1 MAGTVIITKHSLS
14 TGSPATDALSVG
26 ELAYSFASDRLFI
39 GETSGSDVLA
49 RIIGGQLYTDMMDHT
64 AGTLTASSAIITDA
78 NNKIDQLNVDNI
90 SINGNVISSTDT
102 NGNINLTPNGSG
114 YVVLDSLKY
123 PRADGS
129 ANQFLQTDG
138 SGNLSFATVISSLSI
153 GADTGS
159 NDSVNT
165 GEVINFA
172 GGTGVATTVT
182 DNTITIAIGQA
193 VATTSNVQFANTTI
207 TGNLT
212 VQGTTTTVNSSVTV
226 LDDPIITLGT
236 SGSSSSDD
244 NKDRG
249 VEFRYNDGS
258 ARVGFMGWDDSAS
271 GFTMLQGAT
280 NSSEVFAGTPAGLHV
295 GTLTL
300 VNDLA
305 VAQGGTGLSAF
316 TGDAVMISNP
326 AGTAMSFIDVSG
338 AQSQYN
344 VIGFNSSGVPI
355 ATTTI
360 DGGAF

>member
-1 MAGTVIITKHSLS
+1 MAGTVIITKYSTG
-14 TGSPATDALSVG
+14 TGSPATDALAVG
-26 ELAYSFASDRLFI
+26 ELAYSFASDKLFI
-39 GETSGSDVLA
+39 GETSGGDVVA
-49 RIIGGQLYTDMMDHT
+49 RIVGGQLYTDYMDHT
-64 AGTLTASSAIITDA
+64 PGTLTASSAIITDSS
-78 NNKIDQLNVDNI
+78 NKISALNVDNLTLDL
-90 SINGNVISSTDT
+90 NTISSTNS
-102 NGNINLTPNGSG
+102 NGDINITPNGNG
-114 YVVLDSLKY
+114 YVILDGLKY

-129 ANQFLQTDG
+129 SAQFLQTDG

-165 GEVINFA
+165 GEVITFA

-182 DNTITIAIGQA
+182 DNTITIAIGQP
-193 VATTSNVQFANTTI
+193 VATNSNVQFANTTI

-271 GFTMLQGAT
+271 AYTMLQSAT
-280 NSSEVFAGTPAGLHV
+280 NTSEVFSGTPAGLHV

-305 VAQGGTGLSAF
+305 VLQGGTGRSSF
-316 TGDAVMISNP
+316 TADSVMISNS
-326 AGTAMSFIDVSG
+326 AGTAMSFVDVSG

-344 VIGFNSSGVPI
+344 VMGFNSSGVPI

-360 DGGAF
+360 DGGTF

>member
-26 ELAYSFASDRLFI
+26 ELAYSFSSDRLFI
-39 GETSGSDVLA
+39 GETSGSDVVA

-102 NGNINLTPNGSG
+102 NGNVNVTPNGAG
-114 YVVLDSLKY
+114 YVVLDGLNY

-271 GFTMLQGAT
+271 GFTMLQSAT
-280 NSSEVFAGTPAGLHV
+280 NTSEVFSGTPAALHV

-305 VAQGGTGLSAF
+305 VAQGGTGLSSF
-316 TGDAVMISNP
+316 TGDAVMISNN
-326 AGTAMSFIDVSG
+326 AGTGMSFIDVSG

>member
-14 TGSPATDALSVG
+14 TGSPATDALAVG
-26 ELAYSFASDRLFI
+26 ELAYSFAADRLFI
-39 GETSGSDVLA
+39 GETSGGDVVA

-64 AGTLTASSAIITDA
+64 AGTLTASSAIIVDA
-78 NNKIDQLNVDNI
+78 NKKINELLVDNI

-102 NGNINLTPNGSG
+102 NGNVNVTPNGAG
-114 YVVLDSLKY
+114 YVVLDGLNY

-271 GFTMLQGAT
+271 GFTMLQSAT

>member
-14 TGSPATDALSVG
+14 TGSPATDALAVG
-26 ELAYSFASDRLFI
+26 ELAYSFAADRLFI
-39 GETSGSDVLA
+39 GETSGGDVVA

-102 NGNINLTPNGSG
+102 NGNVNVTPNGAG
-114 YVVLDSLKY
+114 YVVLDGLNY

-153 GADTGS
+153 GADVGS
-159 NDSVNT
+159 NDAVNT
-165 GEVINFA
+165 GETINFA

-271 GFTMLQGAT
+271 GFTMLQAAT
-280 NSSEVFAGTPAGLHV
+280 NSSEVFSGTPAGLHV

>member
-14 TGSPATDALSVG
+14 TGSPATDALAVG
-26 ELAYSFASDRLFI
+26 ELAYSFAADRLFI
-39 GETSGSDVLA
+39 GETSGGDVVA

-102 NGNINLTPNGSG
+102 NGNVNVTPNGAG
-114 YVVLDSLKY
+114 YVVLDGLNY

-172 GGTGVATTVT
+172 GGTGVSTTVT

-193 VATTSNVQFANTTI
+193 LSTTSNVQFANTTI

-271 GFTMLQGAT
+271 GFTMLQAAT
-280 NSSEVFAGTPAGLHV
+280 NSSEVFSGTPAGLHV

>member
-14 TGSPATDALSVG
+14 TGSPATDALAVG
-26 ELAYSFASDRLFI
+26 ELAYSFAADRLFI
-39 GETSGSDVLA
+39 GETSGSDVVA
-49 RIIGGQLYTDMMDHT
+49 RIIGGQIYTDMMDHT

-172 GGTGVATTVT
+172 GGTGVSTTVT

-193 VATTSNVQFANTTI
+193 LSTTSNVQFANTTI

-271 GFTMLQGAT
+271 GFTMLQAAT

-316 TGDAVMISNP
+316 TADAVMISNN
-326 AGTAMSFIDVSG
+326 AGNGMSFIDVSG

>member
-1 MAGTVIITKHSLS
+1 MAGTVIITKHSLG

-39 GETSGSDVLA
+39 GETSGSDVVA
-49 RIIGGQLYTDMMDHT
+49 RIVGGQLYTDMMDHT

-90 SINGNVISSTDT
+90 SINGNNIISTDT
-102 NGNINLTPNGSG
+102 NGNINLTPNGAG
-114 YVVLDSLKY
+114 YVVLDGLNY

-153 GADTGS
+153 GADSGS
-159 NDSVNT
+159 NDAVNT
-165 GEVINFA
+165 GETINFA
-172 GGTGVATTVT
+172 GGTGVNTAVT
-182 DNTITIAIGQA
+182 DNTITINIGQD
-193 VATTSNVQFANTTI
+193 VATTANVQFANTTI

-271 GFTMLQGAT
+271 GFTMLQAAT
-280 NSSEVFAGTPAGLHV
+280 NTSEVFSGTPAALHV
-295 GTLTL
+295 GSLTL

-305 VAQGGTGLSAF
+305 VAQGGTGVSAF
-316 TGDAVMISNP
+316 TGDAVMISNA
-326 AGTAMSFIDVSG
+326 AGNAMSFIDVSG

-360 DGGAF
+360 DGGSF